1 MIDVIIFG
9 CGDLA
14 KQVYYYL
21 NNDEEFNVACF
32 TVNEKY
38 IKDKC
43 LLGKDIIPFEDIESK
58 FPVNK
63 YKFIT
68 AIGYSN
74 MRIRNKI
81 YNDILAKGYDF
92 INYIHESAIINK
104 PIQLGKNNLILS
116 NVVIEPN
123 VKIGNN
129 NIVYSNTVIGH
140 DSILGENN
148 IISIG
153 NNIAGFTKIKK
164 GCFIGIGSTIIN
176 NLTIEDESL
185 IGAGSLII
193 KNTER
198 LGVYI
203 GVPAK
208 KIKELNSEAGI
219 TLT

>member
-1 MIDVIIFG
+1 MTEVIIFG

-21 NNDEEFNVACF
+21 ENDSEFNVICF

-38 IKDKC
+38 IKDKY
-43 LLGKDIIPFEDIESK
+43 LLGKDVIAFEEIELR

-68 AIGYSN
+68 AIGYNN

-81 YNDILAKGYDF
+81 YNDIIEKGYDF
-92 INYIHESAIINK
+92 INYIHKSVVINT
-104 PIQLGKNNLILS
+104 PIQIGRNNLILS

-129 NIVYSNTVIGH
+129 NIIYSNTVVGH
-140 DSILGENN
+140 DSTIDENN

-153 NNIAGFTKIKK
+153 NNIAGFTRIKS
-164 GCFIGIGSTIIN
+164 GCFIGIGSTIID

-185 IGAGSLII
+185 IGAGSLVI
-193 KNTER
+193 KNTEK
-198 LGVYI
+198 LGVYL
-203 GVPAK
+203 GVAAK
-208 KIKELNSEAGI
+208 RIREVNPELGI
-219 TLT
+219 IFN